1 MSVRKYTSSIRRLD
15 TQAVLSV
22 DLRDAV
28 GDRLYLSNRF
38 RREGTKFDIGQ
49 ATTLKQHAAM
59 LSAQQAVSQSRKSR
73 GLFSAWRRS
82 ADQYRPTYNYQ
93 KDGSACRIYGT
104 ITAKKVTGECCAL
117 GSVFTKSL
125 RPGTTNTGLD
135 RQTHCSRMI
144 WTNTVRL
151 VSCARIESRL
161 GHCTRPL
168 LTAEQR
174 SFVL

>member
-1 MSVRKYTSSIRRLD
+1 MLQCYLLCSKSD
-15 TQAVLSV
+15 TLAVLSV

-49 ATTLKQHAAM
+49 ATSLKEHAAM

-73 GLFSAWRRS
+73 GLFSFWRRN

-104 ITAKKVTGECCAL
+104 ITAKKVTGECCVL
-117 GSVFTKSL
+117 YIPSTKL
-125 RPGTTNTGLD
+125 L
-135 RQTHCSRMI
+135 
-144 WTNTVRL
+144 
-151 VSCARIESRL
+151 RL
-161 GHCTRPL
+161 GTIQKGSRTLKSSPATAL
-168 LTAEQR
+168 LR
-174 SFVL
+174 K